1 MSSKKI
7 INLPLNRVEGDL
19 EIRVELKDGVVVEAW
34 SSGTMYRGFET
45 MMVGR
50 APLDSLVITPRICGI
65 CSTAHLMA
73 AARAL
78 DSAAKVDTPDNARR
92 VRNLALMA
100 EHLQNDMRHAFL
112 MFTPDLAND
121 IYAEQPLF
129 EEASRRYA
137 PFKGETVV
145 EVIQQTKRLM
155 EIVAILGGQWPHS
168 SYMVPGGVVSLPSR
182 NDLLQCQHLL
192 NAYRL
197 WYEARVLGCSL
208 ERWEAVSSAADLDAW
223 LDESPR
229 HAQSDL
235 GFFIRFAWE
244 VGLATIGRGHG
255 NFVSFG
261 GLEMPRETTVVPLGQ
276 HHGKSGAGRNFIP
289 AGFATGIRVEPFDQA
304 RIAEDIS
311 HSWFKDDGHAKHPF
325 AGETKPYATGREGQQ
340 YSWAK
345 APRYDGQP
353 AEVGPLAE
361 MIVSGHPLFADLV
374 ERNGPNA
381 FVRELARIGRAA
393 LWIPAMERWLEEIAD
408 CHLSFYEPSDT
419 IESGEGFGL
428 TEAARGAL
436 GHWVIIEGGEIV
448 RYQVISP
455 TTWNGSPRDAAG
467 VRGPW
472 EQALIGTAVREP
484 KAPVEIG
491 HVVRSFDP
499 CLVCTVH
506 TLDMKCDRRMML
518 VV

>member
-1 MSSKKI
+1 MSRKKI

-34 SSGTMYRGFET
+34 SSGTMYRGFES
-45 MMVGR
+45 MLVGR
-50 APLDSLVITPRICGI
+50 APLDSLVIAPRICGI
-65 CSTAHLMA
+65 CSTAHLLA

-78 DSAAKVDTPDNARR
+78 DSAAKVDPPDNARR

-100 EHLQNDMRHAFL
+100 EHLQNDMRHVFL
-112 MFTPDLAND
+112 MFTPDLANPV
-121 IYAEQPLF
+121 YGEQPLF
-129 EEASRRYA
+129 AEALRRYA

-145 EVIQQTKRLM
+145 EVIRQTKRLM

-168 SYMVPGGVVSLPSR
+168 SYMVPGGVVSVPCR
-182 NDLLQCQHLL
+182 NDLLQCRHLL
-192 NAYRL
+192 NTYRL
-197 WYEARVLGCSL
+197 WYEGRILGCSL
-208 ERWEAVSSAADLDAW
+208 ERWQAVSSAADLDAW
-223 LDESPR
+223 LNESPQ
-229 HAQSDL
+229 HTQSDL
-235 GFFIRFAWE
+235 GFFIRFTRD
-244 VGLATIGRGHG
+244 VGLAEIGRGHG
-255 NFVSFG
+255 NFISFG
-261 GLEMPRETTVVPLGQ
+261 GLEMPHETSVIPLGQ
-276 HHGKSGAGRNFIP
+276 QDKKNGVGRHFIP
-289 AGFATGIRVEPFDQA
+289 SGFAGGIQVEPFDQA
-304 RIAEDIS
+304 KIAEDIS
-311 HSWFKDDGHAKHPF
+311 HSWFKDDGNAKHPF
-325 AGETKPYATGREGQQ
+325 AGATRPYATGQEGQQ

-345 APRYDGQP
+345 APRYDGKP

-361 MIVSGHPLFADLV
+361 MIISANPLFADLV
-374 ERNGPNA
+374 KRNDPNA

-393 LWIPAMERWLEEIAD
+393 LWIPAMERWLDEIAD
-408 CHLSFYEPSDT
+408 CHLGFYEPGGS

-436 GHWVIIEGGEIV
+436 GHWVVIERGEIV

-472 EQALIGTAVREP
+472 EQALIGTRVRDAN
-484 KAPVEIG
+484 APVELG
-491 HVVRSFDP
+491 HVIRSFDP

-506 TLDMKCDRRMML
+506 ALDPKRDLRGIL